1 MKKAGDILGDYMRN
15 LHLNIEKGNSS
26 VFKSWCKIAGEDM
39 ISHSAVKDISNGIL
53 VVEADHPGW
62 IQLLQMRKKKILKNV
77 KNYYPEL
84 DIIDVRFILTKSHRD
99 DYQGNH

>member
-15 LHLNIEKGNSS
+15 LHINMKTGYSS
-26 VFKSWCKIAGEDM
+26 VFKSWSRIAGEDM
-39 ISHSAVKDISNGIL
+39 VSHSSVKDLTNGIL
-53 VVEADHPGW
+53 LVEADHPGW

-84 DIIDVRFILTKSHRD
+84 DIIDVRFILKNS
-99 DYQGNH
+99 NNN